1 MDNEQLQIMAAKYQA
16 SLVRANANNKR
27 YLATEN
33 GKVKSKASCKAFY
46 ELHKHEDAYIER
58 KNEVARNYY
67 RNNEAYREIRK
78 KMAKEKYAA
87 KKLSKLEDIPA
98 I

>member
-33 GKVKSKASCKAFY
+33 GKAKSKDSQ
-46 ELHKHEDAYIER
+46 ENGER
-58 KNEVARNYY
+58 EVCHQ
-67 RNNEAYREIRK
+67 EIK
-78 KMAKEKYAA
+78 
-87 KKLSKLEDIPA
+87 
-98 I
+98 